1 MNYPSHANSSVGQVA
16 NAYMGNPQA
25 LQQRTQPQNGV
36 TPELI
41 DLLALQKL
49 QADKDAAARQM
60 ALQSGQTPPTV
71 AQGLEQSAMQSARQE
86 IAQKLG
92 LPGLMNQGQ
101 NVPQAPGGQPPQG
114 APQAPAPQGP
124 QPMQRMAQGG
134 LARIPS
140 NLPRNYAGGGII
152 AFAGANPDGT
162 PSDQQVPDTI
172 QESSTAWQNL
182 DKKPG
187 ESDESYVRRV
197 EAAKS
202 QDISFD
208 PTAAIRRLISLSQGT
223 KPLTP
228 SQAQAKSMAEVNKVD
243 MMDLPARPAMANDP
257 RLVNQPAP
265 VPAFSYQDVRSAEKS
280 DSPLPSDPFA
290 ASVNLLLQ
298 NEGGYKKADNNGHE
312 VNMGINAKFHPNEDI
327 KGMTRDRA
335 AEIYKNQYWNAIG
348 GDALAAQNPALAAA
362 ALDAAANQGVSFTNK
377 ALKESGGDIN
387 SFLALR
393 KQRYEELAQNNPEQ
407 YGKELKGWNN
417 RLDKLASGL
426 NSTAFQATAYSPDQ
440 AGQATKPGAQ
450 PVATN
455 TQPPVSGIDK
465 ILSYAKTSPVQGPVE
480 QSVIRS
486 VGQDADT
493 TPIAR
498 EAARQKIIGPSQTAA
513 IEAQQQGLANTAAGQ
528 AAIKAARPSDWQTWL
543 QAVGSNLHNG
553 SGLGGATAGVASAM
567 DKARM
572 GYATENAT
580 HQAKL
585 DTLNQAM
592 KDALAQND
600 IGRANAIDKQ
610 RTDVEANIRAGQT
623 AGASMVATTATE
635 NARVES
641 TLARFEQAQQVAQQ
655 NNDTKLQNT
664 LAGIDARITKAA
676 SDQAAAQAKTI
687 PGMMDADIPALAAK
701 IRAQML
707 ATDPSYNAVIKKL
720 GIEAPLPTPT
730 ATAAPTMRYNSA
742 TKKLEAV

>member
-101 NVPQAPGGQPPQG
+101 NVPQAPGAQPQG
-114 APQAPAPQGP
+114 APQAPQAQGP
-124 QPMQRMAQGG
+124 QPMQRMAAGG
-134 LARIPS
+134 LARLPS
-140 NLPRNYAGGGII
+140 NLPQNYAGGGII
-152 AFAGANPDGT
+152 AFGEQDGE
-162 PSDQQVPDTI
+162 QLVP
-172 QESSTAWQNL
+172 
-182 DKKPG
+182 
-187 ESDESYVRRV
+187 
-197 EAAKS
+197 
-202 QDISFD
+202 
-208 PTAAIRRLISLSQGT
+208 
-223 KPLTP
+223 
-228 SQAQAKSMAEVNKVD
+228 
-243 MMDLPARPAMANDP
+243 
-257 RLVNQPAP
+257 PAP
-265 VPAFSYQDVRSAEKS
+265 ALQDLEFDSEGLPRSASEKARIIS
-280 DSPLPSDPFA
+280 DNAIVQKRIA
-290 ASVNLLLQ
+290 A
-298 NEGGYKKADNNGHE
+298 
-312 VNMGINAKFHPNEDI
+312 MGQEATQKSIA
-327 KGMTRDRA
+327 
-335 AEIYKNQYWNAIG
+335 KNQYDAQTSGLAERMQDYYKPRGTAQAQPDVMEQLAAELAKRPPAPSVLESGLDANGHRVFVPNAQ
-348 GDALAAQNPALAAA
+348 GDIRQALAGVLDIRDPVDRTTALAQFEKQFGKAA
-362 ALDAAANQGVSFTNK
+362 VNSAAEQLDT
-377 ALKESGGDIN
+377 GDGPAIN
-387 SFLALR
+387 A
-393 KQRYEELAQNNPEQ
+393 
-407 YGKELKGWNN
+407 
-417 RLDKLASGL
+417 ASGRTRL
-426 NSTAFQATAYSPDQ
+426 PAVASGTQPP
-440 AGQATKPGAQ
+440 ATKPGAQ

-486 VGQDADT
+486 VSQDADT
-493 TPIAR
+493 TPVTR

-580 HQAKL
+580 QQAKL

-707 ATDPSYNAVIKKL
+707 ATDPSYNAVMKKL